1 MLKRPPHFG
10 IDGANETNRHMCV
23 DRPRSQLLI
32 SIVASLIA
40 RCWFTVRLK
49 FFSDTCV
56 VVERSRVSG
65 KLIILFTFR
74 FRFKKV
80 SLSRSSTRCLRCFFG
95 GKANIIMMMIGNK
108 KKDVNLPK
116 EKMSRNREWKI
127 RFVERAEPEEQRCVF
142 LGKLLHMIVCI
153 FDAGSLS
160 RCWHEKYELRL
171 LCLAYKLLDKMS

>member
-116 EKMSRNREWKI
+116 EKNKPQSRVKNP
-127 RFVERAEPEEQRCVF
+127 VCRASGTGGAEMCVF
-142 LGKLLHMIVCI
+142 
-153 FDAGSLS
+153 
-160 RCWHEKYELRL
+160 R
-171 LCLAYKLLDKMS
+171 